1 MRSQRSRFA
10 CRRQAVG
17 LQGLVGGAG
26 EVVARREGA
35 PRAPYHQD
43 FDGVVARGLGETL
56 IEGGEDQRT
65 HRVQLLRPVQRERPH
80 AVLLFKQHEVFR
92 HVAPPF
98 TAVWNGP
105 KNTTPN
111 VRPFPARHGSIMRPM
126 LSHEQRVE
134 ALRSEY
140 ERLAQHLRSLD
151 ADGLAAPSACEGW
164 SAADVAAHLAWNARL
179 YVRSLGMGLA
189 GEAPPPAPPG
199 GGVAKITPD
208 FVRDR
213 SIEVRKKL
221 GDGVLDSFEEHNA
234 RFIDMLDGLDPAVRE
249 TLTVPFLNDTIPLR
263 RLIGLRINEVAL
275 HSWDVRSSADS
286 EAALLEDAGL
296 ASIELWRDTIV
307 RRAAPRAGGAH
318 PHRPRRRRRLRR
330 DRRRSAVRRA
340 ALRQRGR
347 HPGRI
352 GERRR
357 PLPQRTRGPGH
368 T

>member
-1 MRSQRSRFA
+1 
-10 CRRQAVG
+10 
-17 LQGLVGGAG
+17 
-26 EVVARREGA
+26 
-35 PRAPYHQD
+35 
-43 FDGVVARGLGETL
+43 
-56 IEGGEDQRT
+56 
-65 HRVQLLRPVQRERPH
+65 
-80 AVLLFKQHEVFR
+80 
-92 HVAPPF
+92 
-98 TAVWNGP
+98 
-105 KNTTPN
+105 
-111 VRPFPARHGSIMRPM
+111 M

-213 SIEVRKKL
+213 SIEVRQKL
-221 GDGVLDSFEEHNA
+221 GDDVLDSFEEHNTG
-234 RFIDMLDGLDPAVRE
+234 FIDMLDALDPAVRE

-307 RRAAPRAGGAH
+307 RRLRPGPEARIRIEPARAEAFDATGGDTPTTQPPSGNADAI
-318 PHRPRRRRRLRR
+318 LAGSA
-330 DRRRSAVRRA
+330 SAVALFLSGRADLGAIEVGGDRA
-340 ALRQRGR
+340 AAESFAARLV
-347 HPGRI
+347 I
-352 GERRR
+352 N
-357 PLPQRTRGPGH
+357 
-368 T
+368 